1 MTSLRTQLWF
11 WLLALMTLA
20 GLLAASFAYWS
31 AQDEAKGFFDNQLR
45 LMAIYV
51 GDPVGAAAPA
61 ATTADDA
68 DPADPEDNFLV
79 QVWDGTGRLVRSSL
93 PSETLAAAGKTG
105 FSDTT
110 SASGSWRTYTL
121 VAANRTVQVSQQS
134 VVRAE
139 LASDAAWRSL
149 VPVAVVIPL
158 SWLLLSLVINRI
170 LRRIDAVAG
179 RLATRRPGD
188 WEPIPLSDIPTDLAP
203 LVTAAN
209 DLLGRL
215 ETALSAQKRFVS
227 DAAHEL
233 RTPLAALQIQIGNLR
248 NASGAEM
255 PARIEELERG
265 VRRATQLTRQLL
277 TTARTE
283 DIANKQPVAIDLVDL
298 ARIAIAEVLP
308 LADHRHQDLG
318 LVQADSATIDGDS
331 DDLRVLVGNLL
342 ENAVRYTPDSGIV
355 DVAVIAAGGEIALE
369 VRDTGPGIDPALLD
383 EVFQPFRRAADPG
396 VEGSGLGLTIAR
408 RIAERHGA
416 IITLSN
422 RPDRTGLIARV
433 TFNRPHSVTRG

>member
-416 IITLSN
+416 IISLSN

>member
-11 WLLALMTLA
+11 WLLGLMTLA
-20 GLLAASFAYWS
+20 GLLAATFAYWS

-51 GDPVGAAAPA
+51 GDPVGAAAAPV
-61 ATTADDA
+61 ADNA
-68 DPADPEDNFLV
+68 DPGDAEDNFLV
-79 QVWDGTGRLVRSSL
+79 QVWDGGGRLIRSSL
-93 PSETLAAAGKTG
+93 PSEKLAAAAKTG
-105 FSDTT
+105 FSDTAST
-110 SASGSWRTYTL
+110 SGSWRTYTL

-134 VVRAE
+134 IVRAE

-170 LRRIDAVAG
+170 LRRIDAVAD
-179 RLATRRPGD
+179 RLAARRPGD
-188 WEPIPLSDIPTDLAP
+188 WEPIPLTDIPTDIAP

-215 ETALSAQKRFVS
+215 ETTLSAQKRFVS

-248 NASGAEM
+248 QASGAEL
-255 PARIEELERG
+255 PARIDELERG

-283 DIANKQPVAIDLVDL
+283 DMSTKPPTAIDLVDL
-298 ARIAIAEVLP
+298 ARTAIAQVLP

-318 LVQADSATIDGDS
+318 LVEANPATVQGDA

-342 ENAVRYTPDSGIV
+342 ENAVRYTPDGGIV
-355 DVAVIAAGGEIALE
+355 DVAVLATGGEAAIE
-369 VRDTGPGIDPALLD
+369 VRDTGPGIDPAMLD
-383 EVFQPFRRAADPG
+383 EVFQPFRRAAEPG

-416 IITLSN
+416 IITLNN
-422 RPDRTGLIARV
+422 RKDRSGLVARV
-433 TFNRPHSVTRG
+433 TFNRPHSVTPG